1 MVLEI
6 RSDTW
11 KINKHRYSRL
21 FKEGFRS
28 QSTALQNLGRM
39 QPSRAEDDLLGR
51 LDSSDR
57 CPVGGTPRLHCDAVG
72 ALVIGEE
79 YLIDTISRK
88 KFQVGSI
95 RSWVEECISS
105 VRAAV
110 ALIDVVWYPECAES
124 VACSTLFLDGN
135 TELFPSCPLG
145 FCGNDQQ
152 SYSEFCF

>member
-95 RSWVEECISS
+95 RSWVEKCIPSIGT
-105 VRAAV
+105 AV
-110 ALIDVVWYPECAES
+110 ALIDIVRHPEGTKS

-135 TELFPSCPLG
+135 TEFFPSCPLG
-145 FCGNDQQ
+145 LCGVEEQ
-152 SYSEFCF
+152 SYE